1 LKRLAH
7 TFGRE
12 DGQAVILV
20 VVAMSI
26 LLIGALGLAIDGGQM
41 YAHRQM
47 AQAAADAA
55 AQAGI
60 MSMYDGT
67 NATSGHPFGT
77 GTPPIASSA
86 CTTTDLRTPCVYA
99 RDNGFGGTSADTVT
113 LSFPATVSGVT
124 LSAVSVPALAV
135 TVQRTLKTG
144 LIRLIGGAA
153 TTTITAKATAGLV
166 GTVSPYCIMA
176 LDASAKDAFL
186 VQNGTTVTLNGCG
199 VAVNSTNSEAAL
211 IYTHAVVAPEMDVVG
226 GFPGCGAPT
235 ICPTIVK
242 TGVPAIADPLV
253 LLPPLTPGACVTPNP
268 PSAVGGILHYT
279 PGTYCGGI
287 VIPNGVT
294 ATFAAGNYIMDGG
307 GIYFHQGIASGS
319 GVMFYL
325 TSDATHPYGPLTVD
339 NYYNYSNVPLT
350 LSAPTSGPY
359 LGVLFFQNRSIA
371 KSVASSNPNSIAGGI
386 YMTLTGTLYFPT
398 TSVSFSNSNVA
409 MTMAVVADTVSFL
422 GGDQNTVLDDP
433 TGLKTGLFANSVAL
447 VQ

>member
-1 LKRLAH
+1 LKRLGL
-7 TFGRE
+7 TFGGE

-41 YAHRQM
+41 YAQRQM

-55 AQAGI
+55 AQAGM
-60 MSMYDGT
+60 MSIYDGT
-67 NATSGHPFGT
+67 NATSAHPFGT

-86 CTTTDLRTPCVYA
+86 CTTTDGRTPCVYA
-99 RDNGFGGTSADTVT
+99 RNNGFGGTTADTVT

-124 LSAVSVPALAV
+124 LSSGNVPAFAV

-144 LIRLIGGAA
+144 LIRFLGAA
-153 TTTITAKATAGLV
+153 STVTITARGTVGLV
-166 GTVSPYCIMA
+166 GAVSPYCIMA
-176 LDASAKDAFL
+176 LDPSAENAFL

-199 VAVNSTNSEAAL
+199 VAVNSNNSQAAL

-242 TGVPAIADPLV
+242 TGVPTIADPLAS
-253 LLPPLTPGACVTPNP
+253 LPALTPGACVTPNP
-268 PSAVGGILHYT
+268 PIAVGGILNYT

-287 VIPNGVT
+287 TLPNGVT

-307 GIYFHQGIASGS
+307 GIYFHQGVASGS

-325 TSDATHPYGPLTVD
+325 TSDTTHPYGPLTVD
-339 NYYNYSNVPLT
+339 NYYNSSSVPLT

-359 LGVLFFQNRSIA
+359 LGVLFYQNRSITA
-371 KSVASSNPNSIAGGI
+371 SVASANPNSIAGGN

-398 TSVSFSNSNVA
+398 TGVSFSNGNLA
-409 MTMAVVADTVSFL
+409 MTMAVVADTVSYL

-433 TGLKTGLFANSVAL
+433 TGLKTGLFSKGVAL